1 MRLQTKMNSR
11 FKANGATMQKLKQII
26 VVMIGIF
33 WWFANC
39 RATKTIVSESDDD
52 FSINKEYIRS
62 KVERS
67 IKHHLSRKDRLE
79 LMGQRWDRHHQD
91 SKIYTLSRFPYY
103 SLYFENNDL
112 ISLTLSGAWSSDSY
126 ASSGHTQ
133 DLSKLIFGQGTITT
147 KEIVCGSK
155 LLVEGKIQGIS
166 PADIPTGPND
176 HDPKLHYLY
185 TFADQPFN
193 LRASLD
199 EYSFN
204 INYARH
210 FIKNQLA
217 VGFYVPL
224 KIRAQSLKLTNDL
237 SQVFWNQQL
246 DNEKTIKT
254 LEPKATELLFSQI
267 YGNDIEAFFTDILER
282 KGMSFNK
289 KDTITGFGDVAIYAN
304 LDIPSNFCDRFVIG
318 LSVQI
323 PTAQDRDTS
332 KLWYADLGNGGF
344 TELSAFTSLMWL
356 SSKKWFN
363 PFVHAKAAFPLV
375 GHVDRRVPK
384 QDTYDA
390 TTNSFNGEKV
400 AQGTL
405 AKGYLLFGETLRFIY
420 DGDEGTSFSEPDT
433 THRSFSDY
441 AINIAIQPGP
451 SLFLRLGNTFEYVFS
466 HKGFFDVYYNFFAKG
481 KDHLHKQSTDSYYKG
496 GVLLDN
502 TFVISHTIAAAY
514 SYSFDK
520 DIRVGLDGSWVFAG
534 KNTPK
539 TLGVELF
546 FNAEF

>member
-1 MRLQTKMNSR
+1 MNSR
-11 FKANGATMQKLKQII
+11 FKTNGATMQKLKQII
-26 VVMIGIF
+26 VMMIGIF
-33 WWFANC
+33 WWFAGC
-39 RATKTIVSESDDD
+39 RATKTIVSEADDD

-112 ISLTLSGAWSSDSY
+112 VSLTLSGAWSSDSY

-155 LLVEGKIQGIS
+155 LLKEAKITGIK
-166 PADIPTGPND
+166 PAEENPEW
-176 HDPKLHYLY
+176 HYLY
-185 TFADQPFN
+185 VFADQPFN
-193 LRASLD
+193 LHASLD

-210 FIKNQLA
+210 FMKNQLA

-224 KIRAQSLKLTNDL
+224 KIRTQHVTLTNTIDPSML
-237 SQVFWNQQL
+237 SNM
-246 DNEKTIKT
+246 KK
-254 LEPKATELLFSQI
+254 
-267 YGNDIEAFFTDILER
+267 IEADKDFQKSAPNELYFSKIYNNNLEEFFTDILER
-282 KGMSFNK
+282 KDMSFNK

-304 LDIPSNFCDRFVIG
+304 FDIPSNFCDRFVIG

-375 GHVDRRVPK
+375 GHVDRRVPR
-384 QDTYDA
+384 QNIYE
-390 TTNSFNGEKV
+390 NGMLNGEKV
-400 AQGTL
+400 DEAGL
-405 AKGYLLFGETLRFIY
+405 AKGYLIFGETLRFKK
-420 DGDEGTSFSEPDT
+420 DKNKKNVDFSEPDT
-433 THRSFSDY
+433 TFRSFSDT
-441 AINIAIQPGP
+441 AVNIAIQPGP
-451 SLFLRLGNTFEYVFS
+451 SLFLRLGNTFEYIFS
-466 HKGFFDVYYNFFAKG
+466 HKGFFDVYYDFFAKG
-481 KDHLHKQSTDSYYKG
+481 KDHLHKQSADSYYKG
-496 GVLLDN
+496 GVLIDN

-514 SYSFDK
+514 SFAFDK